1 VLTVAQCCHKNLS
14 AGFFDSGQSATAHR
28 AAIAFVSCWADI
40 TQEVTIWKI
49 ATAGVTALFVTASP
63 LAYAQT
69 AAKAATPSATDWNT
83 LTDMRID
90 VVKAALKLTPDQE
103 KYWPPIE
110 DAIRARAKNRQAR
123 FAEVEKR
130 VAELREGNP
139 VEVLRNRDTV
149 DFLQRRADA
158 LAQRSANLKKL
169 AAAWEPLY
177 KTLSPDQKQRM
188 AFVTLYV
195 LHEVRNAA
203 EERTEGEED

>member
-1 VLTVAQCCHKNLS
+1 ML
-14 AGFFDSGQSATAHR
+14 
-28 AAIAFVSCWADI
+28 
-40 TQEVTIWKI
+40 KI
-49 ATAGVTALFVTASP
+49 VTAGVTALFVTASP

-69 AAKAATPSATDWNT
+69 AASAATPSAADWNT
-83 LTDMRID
+83 LTDLRID

-110 DAIRARAKNRQAR
+110 DAIRARAKDRQAR

-203 EERTEGEED
+203 EARTEGEED

>member
-1 VLTVAQCCHKNLS
+1 MLKIVA
-14 AGFFDSGQSATAHR
+14 
-28 AAIAFVSCWADI
+28 
-40 TQEVTIWKI
+40 
-49 ATAGVTALFVTASP
+49 AGVTALFVTASP

-69 AAKAATPSATDWNT
+69 AASAATPSAADWNT

-103 KYWPPIE
+103 KYWPAIE

-123 FAEVEKR
+123 FADIEKR
-130 VAELREGNP
+130 VGELRDGNP
-139 VEVLRNRDTV
+139 VEVLSNRDTV
-149 DFLQRRADA
+149 AFLQRRADA
-158 LAQRSANLKKL
+158 LAQRSADLKKL

-177 KTLSPDQKQRM
+177 KTLSPDQKRRM

-203 EERTEGEED
+203 EARTEDEED

>member
-1 VLTVAQCCHKNLS
+1 M
-14 AGFFDSGQSATAHR
+14 
-28 AAIAFVSCWADI
+28 
-40 TQEVTIWKI
+40 WKI

-69 AAKAATPSATDWNT
+69 AANAATPSAADWNT
-83 LTDMRID
+83 LTDIRIN
-90 VVKAALKLTPDQE
+90 VVKAALQLTPDQQ

-110 DAIRARAKNRQAR
+110 DAIRARAKDRQAR
-123 FAEVEKR
+123 FAEMEKR

-139 VEVLRNRDTV
+139 VEVLRDRDTV

-158 LAQRSANLKKL
+158 LAQRSVDLKKL

-177 KTLSPDQKQRM
+177 KTLTPDQKQRM

-203 EERTEGEED
+203 EERTEDEED

>member
-1 VLTVAQCCHKNLS
+1 MLRIV
-14 AGFFDSGQSATAHR
+14 
-28 AAIAFVSCWADI
+28 
-40 TQEVTIWKI
+40 
-49 ATAGVTALFVTASP
+49 TAGLTALFVTASP

-69 AAKAATPSATDWNT
+69 AASAATPSAADWNT
-83 LTDMRID
+83 LTDIRIN
-90 VVKAALKLTPDQE
+90 VVKAALQLTPDQQ

-110 DAIRARAKNRQAR
+110 DAIRARAKDRQAR

-158 LAQRSANLKKL
+158 LAQRSADLKKL

-195 LHEVRNAA
+195 LHEVRNVA
-203 EERTEGEED
+203 EERTEDEED